1 MYPTRVEARERDAAA
16 PVMASPRTGTQL
28 AIAGSGLFFSVLQS
42 VCTAIVT
49 INGIRLLIGV
59 GALAMTAGL
68 GSALDRF
75 HQITWLRITLLVG
88 ALAGS
93 IITLAIVLHAR
104 QLRNR
109 PAARWR
115 MSPLTPRQRR
125 MEALQIVLSVL
136 TLVLV
141 AVEEYL
147 HFQLC
152 HTL

>member
-1 MYPTRVEARERDAAA
+1 MFQTEVATRGREVAMEASE
-16 PVMASPRTGTQL
+16 SPKTGARL
-28 AIAGSGLFFSVLQS
+28 AIASSGLLFSILQS

-49 INGIRLLIGV
+49 INGVRLAIGL

-68 GSALDRF
+68 GSSLDRF
-75 HQITWLRITLLVG
+75 HQITWLRISLMVG
-88 ALAGS
+88 ALFGS
-93 IITLAIVLHAR
+93 TFTLAIVLHAR
-104 QLRNR
+104 HLRNR

-115 MSPLTPRQRR
+115 MRALTVHERR
-125 MEALQIVLSVL
+125 MEALQMLLSVL
-136 TLVLV
+136 TLILV

>member
-1 MYPTRVEARERDAAA
+1 MLQTRERAAVA
-16 PVMASPRTGTQL
+16 PESASQRTRTRL
-28 AIAGSGLFFSVLQS
+28 AIAGSGLLFSILQS

-49 INGIRLLIGV
+49 INGVRLVIGF

-68 GSALDRF
+68 GSSLESF

-88 ALAGS
+88 ALSGS
-93 IITLAIVLHAR
+93 IFTLAIVLHAR
-104 QLRNR
+104 HLRNR

-115 MSPLTPRQRR
+115 LSPLTAHQRR
-125 MEALQIVLSVL
+125 MEAFQILLSVL
-136 TLVLV
+136 TLIFV